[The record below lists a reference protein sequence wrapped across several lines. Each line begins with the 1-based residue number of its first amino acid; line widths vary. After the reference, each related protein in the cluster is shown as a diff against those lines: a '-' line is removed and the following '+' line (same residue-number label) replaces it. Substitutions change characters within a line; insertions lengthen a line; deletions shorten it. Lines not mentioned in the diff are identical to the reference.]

1 MKFESGDL
9 AICEVC
15 GTQYDVPLS
24 SPPKECRICLDP
36 RQYVPAHGQT
46 WTSLNVSQDTQ
57 KNEFKTDEHDPRIH
71 YITTAP
77 LTPAE
82 LPPGLS
88 DSTTTRKQ
96 LGIGERAILL
106 QTEHG
111 NVLWDLI
118 AFLNQDTIDFIN
130 GKGGLKAIV
139 ISHPH
144 FYTTHLEWA
153 AQFKCPVYVAADD
166 AEWLNR
172 EDKHGSRISYRG
184 AAQVSPGVTVV
195 QCGGHFDGSSVLHW
209 EKKLFIADT
218 IMSVPSGF
226 FNATHPSTSSHTTSF
241 SFMWSY
247 PNMIPLPPAKIH
259 NIWTALK
266 PFDFE
271 ETYGGFPGQ
280 NVRREGLKKSVLES
294 MKVFLKVGGH
304 EETGGVFSETS

>member
-9 AICEVC
+9 AICETC
-15 GTQYDVPLS
+15 GTQFDVPLS

-46 WTSLNVSQDTQ
+46 WTSLNADQKTQ
-57 KNEFKTDEHDPRIH
+57 KNEFQTDEHDSRIH
-71 YITTAP
+71 YITTKP
-77 LTPAE
+77 LTPSE
-82 LPPGLS
+82 LPAGLS

-106 QTEHG
+106 QTPHG

-118 AFLNQDTIDFIN
+118 AFLNQETVDFIN
-130 GKGGLKAIV
+130 EKGGLKAIV

-166 AEWLNR
+166 AEWLSR
-172 EDKHGSRISYRG
+172 EDRNGVRQPYKG
-184 AAQVSPGVTVV
+184 AKEVLPGVTVV

-218 IMSVPSGF
+218 MMSVPSSF
-226 FNATHPSTSSHTTSF
+226 YNAGKPNKDPLTTSF

-259 NIWTALK
+259 TIWKALK
-266 PFDFE
+266 PFDFD
-271 ETYGGFPGQ
+271 TTFGGFPGQ
-280 NVRREGLKKSVLES
+280 NVTRPDLKKQVLES
-294 MKVFLKVGGH
+294 MKVFLRVGGH
-304 EETGGVFSETS
+304 ESAGIYEESY

>member
-1 MKFESGDL
+1 MKFESGDF

-36 RQYVPAHGQT
+36 CQYVPAHGQI
-46 WTSLNVSQDTQ
+46 WTSLNDSQAVQ
-57 KNEFKTDEHDPRIH
+57 KNEFQTDEHDSRIH
-71 YITTAP
+71 YITTKP

-96 LGIGERAILL
+96 LGIGQRCILL
-106 QTEHG
+106 GTESG

-118 AFLNQDTIDFIN
+118 AFLNQETVDFIN
-130 GKGGLKAIV
+130 SKGGLKAIV

-153 AQFKCPVYVAADD
+153 AQFSCPVYVASDD

-172 EDKHGSRISYRG
+172 ADKNG
-184 AAQVSPGVTVV
+184 ARRWIKGTESVIPGVTAV
-195 QCGGHFDGSSVLHW
+195 QCGGHFDGSCVLHW
-209 EKKLFIADT
+209 ERKLFIADT
-218 IMSVPSGF
+218 MMSVPSGF
-226 FNATHPSTSSHTTSF
+226 YNAAQPAADPKTTAF

-247 PNMIPLPPAKIH
+247 PNMIPLPPSKIH
-259 NIWTALK
+259 GIWKALK
-266 PFDFE
+266 PFDFDT
-271 ETYGGFPGQ
+271 TYGGFPGQ
-280 NVRREGLKKSVLES
+280 NVTRKDLKRQVLDS
-294 MKVFLKVGGH
+294 MKIFVRVGGH
-304 EETGGVFSETS
+304 ENACVFEETF

>member
-1 MKFESGDL
+1 MKLVSGDL

-46 WTSLNVSQDTQ
+46 WTSLNASQSTQ
-57 KNEFKTDEHDPRIH
+57 KNEFQTDEHDSRIH
-71 YITTAP
+71 YITTKP

-96 LGIGERAILL
+96 LGIGERAIFL
-106 QTEHG
+106 QTPSG

-118 AFLNQDTIDFIN
+118 AFLNQDTIDFIES
-130 GKGGLKAIV
+130 KGGLKAII

-153 AQFKCPVYVAADD
+153 AQFNCPVYVAADD
-166 AEWLNR
+166 KEWLNR
-172 EDKHGSRISYRG
+172 EDKNGVRHLYKGTKE
-184 AAQVSPGVTVV
+184 VVPGVTVI

-209 EKKLFIADT
+209 EMKLLIADT
-218 IMSVPSGF
+218 MMSVPSGF
-226 FNATHPSTSSHTTSF
+226 YNAAQSSKDPSTASF

-247 PNMIPLPPAKIH
+247 PNMIPLPPSKIH
-259 NIWTALK
+259 GIWKALK
-266 PFDFE
+266 PFDFDT
-271 ETYGGFPGQ
+271 TYGGFPGQ
-280 NVRREGLKKSVLES
+280 NVTRMDLKKQVLES
-294 MKVFLKVGGH
+294 MKIFLKVGGH
-304 EETGGVFSETS
+304 ETASVFDETY